1 MENQSQNGKFVSLFQ
16 NNGFWVLV
24 KELKPFQRTALD
36 LDHSTSR
43 SNGICEANSK
53 LQLMN

>member
-16 NNGFWVLV
+16 SNGFWVLV